1 MCMLTASGII
11 VMKDE
16 LNQNSYIQRTIHIL
30 YMKKNDRNKT
40 NRNKNQAN
48 PKDVAETG
56 GGLLFLIFFLFY
68 ICTVQEHIFNY
79 FLKETSWSLHFYK
92 LRNKLYY
99 IGLVLGLFSRY
110 LFKILDYG

>member
-56 GGLLFLIFFLFY
+56 GGLLFLIFF
-68 ICTVQEHIFNY
+68 TSVQYRSIFLII
-79 FLKETSWSLHFYK
+79 FLKK
-92 LRNKLYY
+92 LAGPSTFTN
-99 IGLVLGLFSRY
+99 
-110 LFKILDYG
+110 

>member
-1 MCMLTASGII
+1 MLTASGII

-56 GGLLFLIFFLFY
+56 GGLLFFFFFTSVQYRSIFLI
-68 ICTVQEHIFNY
+68 I
-79 FLKETSWSLHFYK
+79 FLKK
-92 LRNKLYY
+92 LAGPSTFTN
-99 IGLVLGLFSRY
+99 
-110 LFKILDYG
+110 

>member
-56 GGLLFLIFFLFY
+56 GGLLFLIFSFFFTSVQYRSIFL
-68 ICTVQEHIFNY
+68 II
-79 FLKETSWSLHFYK
+79 FLKK
-92 LRNKLYY
+92 LAGPSTFTN
-99 IGLVLGLFSRY
+99 
-110 LFKILDYG
+110 

>member
-1 MCMLTASGII
+1 MLTASGII

-48 PKDVAETG
+48 PKDVAEAG
-56 GGLLFLIFFLFY
+56 GGLLFLIFFF
-68 ICTVQEHIFNY
+68 TSVQYRSIFLII
-79 FLKETSWSLHFYK
+79 FLKK
-92 LRNKLYY
+92 LAGPSTFTN
-99 IGLVLGLFSRY
+99 
-110 LFKILDYG
+110 

>member
-1 MCMLTASGII
+1 MLTASGII

-56 GGLLFLIFFLFY
+56 GGGLLFLIFFSFLHLY
-68 ICTVQEHIFNY
+68 STRAY
-79 FLKETSWSLHFYK
+79 FFFKETSWSLHFLQIK
-92 LRNKLYY
+92 EQVK
-99 IGLVLGLFSRY
+99 LVLGLFSRY

>member
-56 GGLLFLIFFLFY
+56 GGLLFLIFFS
-68 ICTVQEHIFNY
+68 VQEHIFNY
-79 FLKETSWSLHFYK
+79 FFKETSWSLHFYK

-99 IGLVLGLFSRY
+99 IVLGLFSR
-110 LFKILDYG
+110 LFIQDLGLWIVCKST